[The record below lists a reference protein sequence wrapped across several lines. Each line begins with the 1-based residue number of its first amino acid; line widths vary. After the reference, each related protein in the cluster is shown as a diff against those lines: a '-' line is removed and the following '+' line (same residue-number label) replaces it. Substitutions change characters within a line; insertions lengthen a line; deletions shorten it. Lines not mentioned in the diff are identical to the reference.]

1 MGRFAVIVL
10 MSLAV
15 AGCFKGA
22 EREKKAPPGIPGGLC
37 LAPDGHCTEGIC
49 NTDRNYC
56 YDGVNPCK
64 GFFCGGS
71 DRGTCIIDT
80 NSQPSCQCGPG
91 FENRTF
97 ELYCCPDEGGGD
109 IDCINAQSN
118 EEDEESSG

>member
-1 MGRFAVIVL
+1 MVRFAVIAL

-49 NTDRNYC
+49 NQDRNYC

-118 EEDEESSG
+118 EDEESSG